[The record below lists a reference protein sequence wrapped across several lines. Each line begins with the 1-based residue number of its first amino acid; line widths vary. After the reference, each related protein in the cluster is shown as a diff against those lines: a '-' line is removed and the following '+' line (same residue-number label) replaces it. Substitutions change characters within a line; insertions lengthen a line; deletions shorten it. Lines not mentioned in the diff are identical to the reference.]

1 MFLNVCKQAFH
12 ISHVCISKR
21 KGHFTVKS
29 YVSMLFSFKGKVLV
43 DFQICISVSLNGD
56 NTDIE
61 KPDGGMFT
69 YFVVDGLFRIIFAHI
84 NLLYQRFKICI
95 NAKWFF
101 IRLLIK
107 LYHLNGIR
115 RDYIVTKIFVFTYF
129 YMWLKSVFCS
139 KEWRQFKQ

>member
-1 MFLNVCKQAFH
+1 
-12 ISHVCISKR
+12 
-21 KGHFTVKS
+21 
-29 YVSMLFSFKGKVLV
+29 MLFSFKGKVLV

-129 YMWLKSVFCS
+129 YM
-139 KEWRQFKQ
+139 